1 MNGAKEN
8 RENLALGMV
17 ASAGGILMFSVMN
30 AFAKYLSARHSVVE
44 IAFYRNLISCLLFLA
59 FVFALSRRDI
69 LVIRSK
75 RLLIATRAL
84 MGSVTL
90 MVTFGAYSLMPMAET
105 SVLLFTASL
114 WIPVLGVLLLQERVG
129 PFRWS
134 AVVVGFIGVAVMAN
148 PAGQIS
154 RLGVALALAA
164 AILQALLTILLRHL
178 GGHERPETIS
188 FYFFLIGTVVTGLG
202 MPFVAAPVELAE
214 LPLLLG
220 VGLAGAAAQLLYTVA
235 LKHTPAAIVAVFN
248 YTSIVWSMLFG
259 WMIWHD
265 WPLPI
270 VLAGASVVI
279 AANLLLVWRENRL
292 RRRTAGY
299 DWRGNDG

>member
-259 WMIWHD
+259 WMIWQE

-270 VLAGASVVI
+270 VLAGAAVII
-279 AANLLLVWRENRL
+279 AANLLIVWRERRL
-292 RRRTAGY
+292 ARRPVGPST
-299 DWRGNDG
+299 